1 MIRFPIPTLCAALLS
16 LLAAVPAAAQTT
28 ENTFASTTDNYG
40 IAPIAYGS
48 RRQSLET
55 SVTLPTTLIGST
67 VRSAHAVKQSFIGLF
82 GVTTEA
88 SAILMS
94 LTARRDV
101 VGFSPNGL
109 VFRNSS
115 FGTFQVRIGGL
126 TVVSQAAVNTPIL
139 GTFVGNA
146 FVGPVPRLDVSLFG
160 IGFRLAGG
168 ATARADWNIT
178 QSISFA
184 SGVSVAFNGPMRG
197 RATGLASASINVLG
211 VSVGVSSTL
220 VYADTNANMSVSITP
235 TSTVG
240 SIAWTVQEIRLRLLV
255 WATIAG
261 VTNTQALIDYATP
274 AKSGIAVLR

>member
-1 MIRFPIPTLCAALLS
+1 MIRFPIPSLCAALLS
-16 LLAAVPAAAQTT
+16 LLAAVPAVAQTT
-28 ENTFASTTDNYG
+28 TSTFAATTDNYG

-48 RRQSLET
+48 RHQSLET
-55 SVTLPTTLIGST
+55 SQTLPTTLTGST

-88 SAILMS
+88 AAILMS
-94 LTARRDV
+94 LTARRDF

-109 VFRNSS
+109 LFRNSS
-115 FGTFQVRIGGL
+115 FGSFQVRIGGW
-126 TVVSQAAVNTPIL
+126 TVVSQTAINTPIL
-139 GTFVGNA
+139 GNFVGNA
-146 FVGPVPRLDVSLFG
+146 FVGAVPSLDVSLFG
-160 IGFRLAGG
+160 IGFRVTGG

-184 SGVSVAFNGPMRG
+184 NGVSVAFNGPMRG
-197 RATGLASASINVLG
+197 RATGSASASINVLG
-211 VSVGVSSTL
+211 VSAGVSTTL
-220 VYADTNANMSVSITP
+220 VYADTSTNMSVSITP

-240 SIAWTVQEIRLRLLV
+240 SIAWTVQAIRLRLLV

-261 VTNTQALIDYATP
+261 MTNSQALIDYATP